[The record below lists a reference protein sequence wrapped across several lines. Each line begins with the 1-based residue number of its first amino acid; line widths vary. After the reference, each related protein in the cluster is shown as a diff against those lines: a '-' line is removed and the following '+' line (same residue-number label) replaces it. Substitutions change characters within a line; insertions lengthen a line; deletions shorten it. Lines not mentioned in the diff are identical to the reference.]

1 MRKNNRAASFET
13 CSIPNMKICQE
24 PIEMLNKYFSTYA
37 ILAAVLAAVSS
48 AGTITIA
55 VSVAVESFW
64 IENFWI
70 REVDVGPDGKIRYE
84 DFIARMV
91 ANDPVFIP
99 VPDNSANKRRKEIVP
114 LQTIRTMS
122 VHRYMRSVWA

>member
-1 MRKNNRAASFET
+1 M
-13 CSIPNMKICQE
+13 
-24 PIEMLNKYFSTYA
+24 
-37 ILAAVLAAVSS
+37 AAVLAAVSS

-91 ANDPVFIP
+91 AKFELIEFISLLCISSHSHSPAIFSSMLSLFFENLNWSDPVFIP
-99 VPDNSANKRRKEIVP
+99 VPDNSANKRRFTLSCP
-114 LQTIRTMS
+114 
-122 VHRYMRSVWA
+122 